1 MTAAPLHL
9 SLPPSSAFPDG
20 WDGDLTAA
28 RALQSSLASRV
39 ILEGPPV
46 DPPELIAG
54 VDAGLE
60 DGGRMMH
67 AAAVL
72 IDAASLQPVAS
83 AIARLPVTM
92 PYVPGMLSFRELPAV
107 LSALAQLPEIPDL
120 VMCDGH
126 GIAHPR
132 RLGIAAHLGVW
143 SGLPTLGVAKKR
155 LCGSHA
161 EPAPERGARAELHDR
176 GDWIGTVLRTR
187 DRVKPVIVSPGHRVS
202 LERAADLVL
211 AVTARYR
218 LPEPTRLAD
227 RLASQRELRQ
237 AQRRLI

>member
-1 MTAAPLHL
+1 MHL
-9 SLPPSSAFPDG
+9 SLPPNAQFRDG
-20 WDGDLTAA
+20 WHGDLASA
-28 RALQSSLASRV
+28 RALQKELATRV
-39 ILEGPPV
+39 VLAGPAV
-46 DPPELIAG
+46 DPPRFIAG

-60 DGGRMMH
+60 DAGRTMH

-72 IDAASLQPVAS
+72 IDATTLSPIADAV
-83 AIARLPVTM
+83 ARLPVAM
-92 PYVPGMLSFRELPAV
+92 PYVPGMLSFRELPAI
-107 LSALAQLPEIPDL
+107 LAALAQLPTVPDL
-120 VMCDGH
+120 IMCDGH

-161 EPAPERGARAELHDR
+161 EPAITRGARTALVER

-187 DRVKPVIVSPGHRVS
+187 ERVAPVFVSPGHRVS
-202 LERAADLVL
+202 LERAADLVM
-211 AVTARYR
+211 AVTTRYR

-227 RLASQRELRQ
+227 RLASQRERRPPE
-237 AQRRLI
+237 RRLC